1 MSVGSKVRP
10 TAEVSAPVASH
21 QAGAVPP
28 TADAARRRRVW
39 RVGTPLVVLLSG
51 ALFAVSAEQSDG
63 TDLRTGR
70 FTDLASVVQAE
81 REETNALTAEAA
93 RLTQEI
99 ERLSAGLGD
108 RDVNRVQGQIATLG
122 DPAGLTPKTGSA
134 VQVTLTDAPPEVLD
148 ISTADPNLLVVHQQ
162 DIQAVVNA
170 MWRAGAEAV
179 TVQGQRLVSTT
190 GIKCEGNSVTLQGVP
205 YSPPYV
211 IVGIGDLG
219 ALWSSLEED
228 RYLDV
233 YREAVAM
240 PDGGVGYEVEVLSSY
255 TAPAYDGL
263 LDLTWASPLREPRSQ
278 AG

>member
-1 MSVGSKVRP
+1 M
-10 TAEVSAPVASH
+10 
-21 QAGAVPP
+21 
-28 TADAARRRRVW
+28 
-39 RVGTPLVVLLSG
+39 GTPLVVLLSG

-70 FTDLASVVQAE
+70 YTDLASVVRAE
-81 REETNALTAEAA
+81 RDETNALTAEAA
-93 RLTQEI
+93 RLTREI

-108 RDVNRVQGQIATLG
+108 RDVNRVQGEIATLG
-122 DPAGLTPKTGSA
+122 DPTGLTPKTGTA

-148 ISTADPNLLVVHQQ
+148 TSTSDPNLLVVHQQ

-211 IVGIGDLG
+211 IVGIGDLD
-219 ALWSSLEED
+219 ALWTSLEED
-228 RYLDV
+228 SYLDV
-233 YREAVAM
+233 YREAVAA
-240 PDGGVGYEVEVLSSY
+240 PGGGVGYEVEVLSRY

-263 LDLTWASPLREPRSQ
+263 LDLTWASPMREPETQ